1 MRNAFRTLIFPI
13 LVIVGAGCATRTL
26 AQTLT
31 EFPLPTSNSDP
42 WHITAGPDGALW
54 FTEVGANKIGRITTA
69 GAITEFP
76 ISGKP
81 YDITVGPDGALW
93 FTDLFAKIWRI
104 TTAGATTN
112 FPLPM
117 TSAPYGITAGS
128 DGALWFTG
136 LAGGIT
142 GGGAMIGR
150 ITTTGAITAF
160 PVPTANGQLTDI
172 TAGPDGAL
180 WFVESGLT
188 TTIPPFSGSIGRIT
202 TAGEV
207 TEFPIPTA
215 GSQPEGIAA
224 GPSNTLWFT
233 EHSKSKIGRITS
245 AGVIAD
251 FPLLPACAP
260 FGIASGPDGA
270 LWFTINSVHNGE
282 NSIGRFAS
290 NGVTAQFPIPTS
302 NSNPSGIAA
311 GPEDAMWFTE
321 NSGNKIG
328 RLGAT
333 LAPSPASGNA
343 PLLVSFKATGLPPA
357 ASYTIQFG
365 DGASL
370 TYAPNPMPEYLCGR
384 SPVSCVNPTAS
395 FSASHTYTVAGAY
408 TATLLGSNNKT
419 LSVTTIGINPS
430 STEYNRIYPSSHVDP
445 VEVFPTTQG
454 VPEHF

>member
-1 MRNAFRTLIFPI
+1 MRNAFRR
-13 LVIVGAGCATRTL
+13 LVLPVLVLVGAGAGCATRPL

-31 EFPLPTSNSDP
+31 QFPIPTSDSYP
-42 WHITAGPDGALW
+42 LGITAGPDGALW
-54 FTEVGANKIGRITTA
+54 FTESGVGYFDKIGRISTTGVITEFPVPTAGGDAWDIAAGSDGALWFTEANGKNIGRITTA

-76 ISGKP
+76 IP
-81 YDITVGPDGALW
+81 
-93 FTDLFAKIWRI
+93 
-104 TTAGATTN
+104 
-112 FPLPM
+112 
-117 TSAPYGITAGS
+117 S
-128 DGALWFTG
+128 DNEPFG
-136 LAGGIT
+136 
-142 GGGAMIGR
+142 
-150 ITTTGAITAF
+150 
-160 PVPTANGQLTDI
+160 I

-180 WFVESGLT
+180 WFTETGGSLVGRITTAGAFTEFPVPTAGSGPMYITAGPDGALWFT
-188 TTIPPFSGSIGRIT
+188 EVNASKIGRIT
-202 TAGEV
+202 TAGAV

-215 GSQPEGIAA
+215 PSNPEGI
-224 GPSNTLWFT
+224 TM
-233 EHSKSKIGRITS
+233 
-245 AGVIAD
+245 
-251 FPLLPACAP
+251 
-260 FGIASGPDGA
+260 GPDGA
-270 LWFTINSVHNGE
+270 LWFTEELTGKIGRITTAGVVTEFPISSPGNPFGITTGPDGALWFAGYGANY
-282 NSIGRFAS
+282 IGRFA
-290 NGVTAQFPIPTS
+290 NGVFAQFPIQTTGA
-302 NSNPSGIAA
+302 NSYPIGIAA
-311 GPEDAMWFTE
+311 GPDDAVWFTE
-321 NSGNKIG
+321 YFGNNIG